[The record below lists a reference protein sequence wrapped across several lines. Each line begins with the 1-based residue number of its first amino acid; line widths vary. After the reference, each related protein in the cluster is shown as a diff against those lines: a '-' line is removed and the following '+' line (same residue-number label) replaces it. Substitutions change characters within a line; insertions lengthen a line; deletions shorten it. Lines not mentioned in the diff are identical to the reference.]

1 MGANR
6 DTFMVYG
13 KYDPTFLPELTEQ
26 MLRALRK
33 HGAEPRT
40 MELPVGHYSLE
51 LRPFSYIAGYR
62 MFTYFREALG

>member
-1 MGANR
+1 MGAKRN
-6 DTFMVYG
+6 TFMIYG

-26 MLRALRK
+26 MLAALHR

-51 LRPFSYIAGYR
+51 LPPFSYIAGYQ
-62 MFTYFREALG
+62 MFMYFLEALA